1 MNTADVITQDAFLDG
16 RVMVLQPK
24 SAYRAGLDAVL
35 LAATVPASG
44 ANDSPPKVLDLGA
57 GVGTVGL
64 CVAARIDVVDVVL
77 LEREPALA
85 ALARQNITQNGMGA
99 RIRVVEAD
107 LTVSADALA
116 LASDSFDYCL
126 ANPPFQV
133 EGHGRPSTD
142 PLKARAHAMPE
153 GDLDRWVRT
162 MVRLAKPGGVAT
174 MIHRADAL
182 AEILAAFQTRFGA
195 VAVLP
200 LFARDGDEAV
210 RVLVSGVK
218 GSRAP
223 LRILPGLVL
232 HRADSQAFTPR
243 LQAILR
249 DGAPLDMSAR

>member
-1 MNTADVITQDAFLDG
+1 MSAVDVTTQDAFLDG

-35 LAATVPASG
+35 LAATVPTVTPHTS
-44 ANDSPPKVLDLGA
+44 SPRILDLGA

-64 CVAARIDVVDVVL
+64 CVAARIAAVDVVL
-77 LEREPALA
+77 LEREPVLVLIAH
-85 ALARQNITQNGMGA
+85 QNIVQNGLEA
-99 RIRVVEAD
+99 RVRVVEAD
-107 LTVSADALA
+107 LGLA
-116 LASDSFDYCL
+116 AEVVGLAADSFDYCL
-126 ANPPFQV
+126 ANPPFLI
-133 EGHGRPSTD
+133 EGQGRPSTD

-162 MVRLAKPGGVAT
+162 MARLTKASGVAT

-200 LFARDGDEAV
+200 VYARDGDDAV
-210 RVLVSGVK
+210 RVLVSGIK

-232 HRADSQAFTPR
+232 HQAGSQAFTPR

-249 DGAPLDMSAR
+249 NGAPLDLSAT